1 LSVRLVFVADGR
13 SPIARS
19 WIEYFVRVEREVSL
33 VSTRPCAGIQ
43 GLAALEIVSLWP
55 GGGGTGARRQRNLVL
70 VTALRH
76 WLGPSMVRRRAAKL
90 RGILRQWQPDLVHAL
105 RLPFEGMLAT
115 AADPAAPLVISIW
128 GNDLTLHAPASP
140 MMRWSTRRSLRR
152 AAGLH
157 SDCRRDEQLAAKW
170 GFRAVRPTLVIPGN
184 GGVRREAF
192 FAGRRAN
199 DPDFGIEP
207 RAPVVVQPRG
217 LRAYVRSDTFFRAIP
232 LIRQQRPEVVFAC
245 PAMDG
250 AAEAES
256 WRSKLDLGRS
266 LRLLPALDAASMGA
280 LFRRAAVS
288 VSPSTHDGTP
298 NTLLEAMA
306 CGCLP
311 VAGDL
316 DSIRE
321 WITDGENG
329 LLVDPADESA
339 LAAAVL
345 RGLSEEG
352 LRAKAAEI
360 NTRRI
365 AERAEY
371 DRCMPQAASFYER
384 VLRGGADVDAL

>member
-1 LSVRLVFVADGR
+1 LTVRLVFVADGR

-19 WIEYFVRVEREVSL
+19 WIEYFVGVEREVHL

-43 GLAALEIVSLWP
+43 GLASLEIVSLWP
-55 GGGGTGARRQRNLVL
+55 GGGGGAARRQRNLAL
-70 VTALRH
+70 ATALRH
-76 WLGPSMVRRRAAKL
+76 WVGPLIVRRRAAIL
-90 RGILRQWQPDLVHAL
+90 RGILRDRRPDLVHAL

-115 AADPAAPLVISIW
+115 AADPAAPLVISTW

-157 SDCRRDEQLAAKW
+157 SDCRRDEQLAAQW

-184 GGVRREAF
+184 GGVRRETF
-192 FAGRRAN
+192 FPGRGAN
-199 DPDFGIEP
+199 DPDFGLDP
-207 RAPVVVQPRG
+207 GAAVVVQPRG

-232 LIRQQRPEVVFAC
+232 LIRQYRPEAVFVC
-245 PAMDG
+245 PAMEG
-250 AAEAES
+250 AAEAED
-256 WRSKLDLGRS
+256 WRAKLGLGEG
-266 LRLLPALDAASMGA
+266 LRLLPSLDAASMGA

-316 DSIRE
+316 ASIRE

-329 LLVDPADESA
+329 LLIDPADVTA

-345 RGLSEEG
+345 RGLSEQG
-352 LRAKAAEI
+352 LRARAAEV
-360 NTRRI
+360 NMRRI
-365 AERAEY
+365 AEQAEY
-371 DRCMPQAASFYER
+371 GRCMEQAASFYER
-384 VLRGGADVDAL
+384 VLRSGPDVDAL

>member
-1 LSVRLVFVADGR
+1 VRLVFVADGR

-19 WIEYFVRVEREVSL
+19 WIEYFVRVEREVHL
-33 VSTRPCAGIQ
+33 VSTRPCAGIP
-43 GLAALEIVSLWP
+43 GLASLEIVSLWP
-55 GGGGTGARRQRNLVL
+55 GGSAVAARRQRNLAV

-76 WLGPSMVRRRAAKL
+76 WLGPSIVRRRAATL
-90 RGILRQWQPDLVHAL
+90 RGILRERRPDLVHAL
-105 RLPFEGMLAT
+105 RLPFEGMLA
-115 AADPAAPLVISIW
+115 AAAEPAAPLVISTW

-157 SDCRRDEQLAAKW
+157 ADCRRDAYIAAKW
-170 GFRAVRPTLVIPGN
+170 GFRGVRPTLVVPGN
-184 GGVRREAF
+184 GGVRRDIF
-192 FAGRRAN
+192 FPGRGPRDA
-199 DPDFGIEP
+199 DFGLDA

-232 LIRQQRPEVVFAC
+232 LIHQHRPEAVFVC
-245 PAMDG
+245 PAMEG
-250 AAEAES
+250 AAEAEA
-256 WRSKLDLGRS
+256 WRAKLNLGEN
-266 LRLLPALDAASMGA
+266 LLLLPLLDATSMGA

-329 LLVDPADESA
+329 LLIDPADETA

-345 RGLSEEG
+345 RGLSDEG
-352 LRAKAAEI
+352 LRLRAAEV
-360 NTRRI
+360 NARRI
-365 AERAEY
+365 AEQAEY
-371 DRCMPQAASFYER
+371 GRCMAQAASFYER
-384 VLRGGADVDAL
+384 VLRSGADVDAL